1 MTASDN
7 TDIAI
12 VAVSQTPS
20 YRRYNDSEPRMI
32 MDCVN
37 DLLGQTGLDRH
48 DIGFTIAGS
57 CDYLS
62 GMPFAF
68 VQNIDGVGAWPPVYE
83 SHVEM
88 DGAWAL
94 FEAWIRLQLGDID
107 IALVSGSGKSSPGTP
122 RHVFPL
128 QTDPYVMAPLGL
140 DYVSLAGLQAR
151 ALIDAGKATERD
163 FADVVSRSR
172 GAAMDNPM
180 AQVKDNITPE
190 ELLTRPYYAAPL
202 RLHDLPPI
210 SDGAA
215 AMIIARGDRAREL
228 TDKPVYIRNID
239 HRMESHYP
247 GLRDLTTS
255 VSTKMAAANTG
266 VGDGPIDVAEI
277 MVNYSHEEI
286 ILREALGLVG
296 HENVNPSGGPLGGH
310 PVMATGLIRVIE
322 VARRIKD
329 GAANRGVAHASSG
342 ACLQQNLVC
351 VLEGSN

>member
-1 MTASDN
+1 
-7 TDIAI
+7 
-12 VAVSQTPS
+12 
-20 YRRYNDSEPRMI
+20 
-32 MDCVN
+32 
-37 DLLGQTGLDRH
+37 
-48 DIGFTIAGS
+48 
-57 CDYLS
+57 
-62 GMPFAF
+62 
-68 VQNIDGVGAWPPVYE
+68 
-83 SHVEM
+83 M

-140 DYVSLAGLQAR
+140 DYVSLAGIQAR
-151 ALIDAGKATERD
+151 ALIEAGKATERD
-163 FADVVSRSR
+163 FAEVVARSR
-172 GAAMDNPM
+172 AAAMTNPY
-180 AQVKDNITPE
+180 AQVKKNVSVDD
-190 ELLTRPYYAAPL
+190 LLEHPYYAAPL
-202 RLHDLPPI
+202 SLHDLPPI

-215 AMIIARGDRAREL
+215 SMIIARGDRAREL
-228 TDKPVYIRNID
+228 SDNPVYIRNID

-255 VSTKMAAANTG
+255 VSTKAAAANTG
-266 VGDGPIDVAEI
+266 VSDGPIDVAELS
-277 MVNYSHEEI
+277 VNYSHEEI
-286 ILREALGLVG
+286 ILREALGLLD
-296 HENVNPSGGPLGGH
+296 HPNVNPSGGPLAGH

-322 VARRIKD
+322 VAQRIKS

>member
-1 MTASDN
+1 MNASNN

-12 VAVSQTPS
+12 VAVAQTPS
-20 YRRYNDSEPRMI
+20 YRRFNDAEPRMI

-37 DLLGQTGLDRH
+37 DLLQQTGLDRH

-107 IALVSGSGKSSPGTP
+107 LALVSGSGKSSPGTP

-140 DYVSLAGLQAR
+140 DYVSLAGIQAR
-151 ALIDAGKATERD
+151 ALIEAGKATERD

-172 GAAMDNPM
+172 AAAMDNPY
-180 AQVKDNITPE
+180 AQVRDNVLAE

-202 RLHDLPPI
+202 RLRDLPPI

-215 AMIIARGDRAREL
+215 AMIIAHGDRAREL
-228 TDKPVYIRNID
+228 TDNPVYIRAID
-239 HRMESHYP
+239 HRIESHYP

-266 VGDGPIDVAEI
+266 VADGPIDVAELS
-277 MVNYSHEEI
+277 VNYSHEEI

-296 HENVNPSGGPLGGH
+296 HENVNPSGGPLTGH

-322 VARRIKD
+322 VANRIKS

>member
-1 MTASDN
+1 MSASNN

-12 VAVSQTPS
+12 VAVAQTPS
-20 YRRYNDSEPRMI
+20 YRRFNDAEPRMI

-37 DLLGQTGLDRH
+37 DLLEQTGLDRH

-140 DYVSLAGLQAR
+140 DYVSLAGIQAR
-151 ALIDAGKATERD
+151 ALIE
-163 FADVVSRSR
+163 
-172 GAAMDNPM
+172 
-180 AQVKDNITPE
+180 
-190 ELLTRPYYAAPL
+190 
-202 RLHDLPPI
+202 
-210 SDGAA
+210 
-215 AMIIARGDRAREL
+215 RARRPSE
-228 TDKPVYIRNID
+228 
-239 HRMESHYP
+239 
-247 GLRDLTTS
+247 TS
-255 VSTKMAAANTG
+255 PRSWPAA
-266 VGDGPIDVAEI
+266 VP
-277 MVNYSHEEI
+277 
-286 ILREALGLVG
+286 
-296 HENVNPSGGPLGGH
+296 
-310 PVMATGLIRVIE
+310 
-322 VARRIKD
+322 RR
-329 GAANRGVAHASSG
+329 
-342 ACLQQNLVC
+342 
-351 VLEGSN
+351 

>member
-20 YRRYNDSEPRMI
+20 YRRYNDSEPRLI

-94 FEAWIRLQLGDID
+94 FEAWIRLQLGDVD

-151 ALIDAGKATERD
+151 ALVDAGKATERD

-180 AQVKDNITPE
+180 AQVKVNVTAE